1 MTIEYRQITTA
12 EQRPFF
18 KVIERGFGGTYEPS
32 AERYQH
38 DRLSLTPDM
47 TMAAFDGDQIVGT
60 SGAYPFE
67 SAVPGGAIIKNAGV
81 TAVTVSGTHRRQGLL
96 NGMMQRLLQQERE
109 KGQPVAS
116 LWASE
121 SIIYGRFGYG
131 MSIQHENFLIDTR
144 KAVIKHMPSVEGKIR
159 FVTPDEARKLLP
171 KAWEAAVVSHAGVPR
186 RSDLSW
192 DGYVVGLGKS
202 GGGWGK
208 PFVVVYEEDGKP
220 LGYAKYMVKELHVF
234 GEQVHGLLNADDV
247 IHSTPASHAAIWNHL
262 LNVDLYDTLST
273 WRSASDD
280 SLPWM
285 LADQRQLERKPYD
298 GVWYRLMDVAEA
310 LSTRT
315 YLAEGSL
322 VFEVEDSYIPEWG
335 GRFELTGGPD
345 GVRCVPT
352 TKAADITLP
361 TASLATIF
369 LGGAKLGDL
378 ERAGRVEENTDGAIS
393 IADAMFA
400 TVKAPWCPMM
410 F

>member
-1 MTIEYRQITTA
+1 
-12 EQRPFF
+12 
-18 KVIERGFGGTYEPS
+18 
-32 AERYQH
+32 
-38 DRLSLTPDM
+38 
-47 TMAAFDGDQIVGT
+47 MAAFEDGEVVGT
-60 SGAYPFE
+60 SGAIGFE

-81 TAVTVSGTHRRQGLL
+81 TAVTVATTHRRQGVLT
-96 NGMMQRLLQQERE
+96 NMMKRLLKQERE

-121 SIIYGRFGYG
+121 SVIYGRFGYG

-144 KAVIKHMPSVEGKIR
+144 KAVINNSPEIPGKIR
-159 FVTPDEARKLLP
+159 IIKPDEARKVLP
-171 KAWEAAVVSHAGVPR
+171 VAWEAAVQSNIGIPR
-186 RSDLSW
+186 RGEIGWDRWANDLS
-192 DGYVVGLGKS
+192 
-202 GGGWGK
+202 GGNGWGA
-208 PFVVVYEEDGKP
+208 PFIIVYEENGIP
-220 LGYAKYMVKELHVF
+220 LGYAQYQLKELHVF
-234 GEQVHGLLNADDV
+234 GEQTHGLVNADMV
-247 IHSTPASHAAIWNHL
+247 VHSNPASHAALWNHL

-273 WRSASDD
+273 WRSPADD

-298 GVWYRLMDVAEA
+298 GVWYRMLDVAEA

-322 VFEVEDSYIPEWG
+322 VVDVEDSFIPEWG

-345 GVRCVPT
+345 GATCVPT
-352 TKAADITLP
+352 TKGADISMP
-361 TASLATIF
+361 TASLATIY

-378 ERAGRVEENTDGAIS
+378 ARAGRAEELTEGSMAR
-393 IADAMFA
+393 ADAMFA